1 MSISTDPAIRV
12 VGLTKRYRSGDGFL
26 VIFEDLNFEV
36 ERGEKLA
43 LVGES
48 GAGKSTLLHLLG
60 GRDRP
65 TEGAICALRIRRS
78 ICRST
83 QSSLKL
89 NLHV

>member
-1 MSISTDPAIRV
+1 MNVDPMSILSDPAIRV

-60 GRDRP
+60 GLDRP
-65 TEGAICALRIRRS
+65 TDGAIYFD
-78 ICRST
+78 
-83 QSSLKL
+83 
-89 NLHV
+89 